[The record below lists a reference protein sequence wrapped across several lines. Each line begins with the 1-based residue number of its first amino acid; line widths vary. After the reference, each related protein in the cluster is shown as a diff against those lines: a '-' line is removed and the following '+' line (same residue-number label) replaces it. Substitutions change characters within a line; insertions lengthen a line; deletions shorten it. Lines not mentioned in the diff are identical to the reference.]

1 VGGTGIGYFVWNE
14 WNNLSLPN
22 VIVAILVIG
31 VVGMVL
37 DRLFAGL
44 QKAVTYVD

>member
-1 VGGTGIGYFVWNE
+1 VWNE

-22 VIVAILVIG
+22 VIFAILMIG
-31 VVGMVL
+31 IVGMLL
-37 DRLFAGL
+37 DLMFARL